1 MLSVSSF
8 HRSAAVLAV
17 LIPLVVSVSTATDT
31 ERAPRSLPVTEHR
44 TISVQSQPTIHVQLG
59 SGVLHI
65 RTWLHDRVRASHQNR
80 PTDHVDMTNTR
91 DGAVIVME
99 SAAEDSTGL
108 TLDVPLNARLSVY
121 VGDGKVYVE
130 NLSGTLDVHVGRGS
144 VHLANVRGSVTAQC
158 DDGTIFQQVVDKYG
172 LVEEVPLGVAQY
184 SN

>member
-1 MLSVSSF
+1 
-8 HRSAAVLAV
+8 
-17 LIPLVVSVSTATDT
+17 
-31 ERAPRSLPVTEHR
+31 
-44 TISVQSQPTIHVQLG
+44 
-59 SGVLHI
+59 
-65 RTWLHDRVRASHQNR
+65 
-80 PTDHVDMTNTR
+80 MTNTR

>member
-1 MLSVSSF
+1 M
-8 HRSAAVLAV
+8 SAA
-17 LIPLVVSVSTATDT
+17 TDA
-31 ERAPRSLPVTEHR
+31 ERAPHAVSVPEHR
-44 TISVQSQPTIHVQLG
+44 TIAVQSQPTIHVQLG

-65 RTWLHDRVRASHQNR
+65 RTWLHDRVRATHQNR
-80 PTDHVDMTNTR
+80 ATEHVDMTNTP

-130 NLSGTLDVHVGRGS
+130 NLSGILDVHVGRGS
-144 VHLANVRGSVTAQC
+144 VHLANVRGPVTAQC
-158 DDGTIFQQVVDKYG
+158 DDGTIYQQVVDEYG
-172 LVEEVPLGVAQY
+172 FVEDIPIGVTEY